1 MDLDEALKSL
11 GDFGRYQTII
21 YVLICLVGQLT
32 QSWHMLAIT
41 FLGAVPEHRC
51 LIPPGED
58 PAGEDVVMDPWN
70 QYYPVEQGKTE
81 GEGPVNSSC
90 LRFVNFTAGNT
101 TEGCIDGWV
110 YDEDLYGKTIATEFD
125 LVCNEKDKVDL
136 STSIFMGGVMV
147 GSLMFG
153 QLSDRFGR
161 KPIWFIS
168 IWAQIAFGVAVAF
181 SPNYW
186 TFVALR
192 FFVGVFEQG
201 IDLTSYV
208 MVTEMFTPSK
218 RGPAGILLTIFW
230 ASGIM
235 SLPGL
240 AFLLKDWVYL
250 QLAISLPNVLTI
262 FIIIIIPES
271 TRWLLSRGKVEQAEA
286 NLQRIAKFNG
296 KEMPSPILSQYQ
308 TNTWTKDSSNYD
320 IWTLSRRTKV
330 NAKLRQVSVSSD
342 PDLYDLTNGDTKTLT
357 LVEGYSISRMD
368 ALADGGALFGEEKRY
383 TVIDLVR
390 TRNLR
395 KLTIIMVF
403 VWFVNSVIYY
413 GLSLNTD
420 SLAGDPYLNFF
431 ISGAVEVPAYFVA
444 AGLVKWIGRRA
455 SLCAC
460 HIIGGIACITTEFIP
475 TQTDGGTDLSP
486 VIVTVAMVGKFCISA
501 SYAIVFLYASELF
514 PTVIRNL
521 GLGVS
526 SFSSRVGGIVA
537 PLLLALGDYQY
548 WLPMTIFGSLS
559 ILAGVSVLPLPETL
573 GRTQPQ
579 TIQDGEDLHR
589 KVGTKRATD
598 KLPFAGH
605 INLEDHDTKL

>member
-1 MDLDEALKSL
+1 MELDDALKSL
-11 GDFGRYQTII
+11 GDFGRYQTIV

-32 QSWHMLAIT
+32 QSWHMLAIG
-41 FLGAVPEHRC
+41 FLGAVPEHHC
-51 LIPPGED
+51 QIPPVGG
-58 PAGEDVVMDPWN
+58 PADDVGDPWN
-70 QYYPVEQGKTE
+70 HYYPLEPGKVD
-81 GEGPVNSSC
+81 GEDPVNSSC
-90 LRFVNFTAGNT
+90 SRYVNFTAGNA
-101 TEGCIDGWV
+101 TEGCTDGWI
-110 YDEDLYGKTIATEFD
+110 YDEELYGKTIATEWN
-125 LVCNEKDKVDL
+125 LVCDEKGKVDL
-136 STSIFMGGVMV
+136 SMSIFMGGVMV
-147 GSLMFG
+147 GSLVFG
-153 QLSDRFGR
+153 QLSDRYGR

-218 RGPAGILLTIFW
+218 RGPAGILLTVFW

-240 AFLLKDWVYL
+240 AYLLKDWVYL
-250 QLAISLPNVLTI
+250 QLAISLPNILTV
-262 FIIIIIPES
+262 FIIAAIPES
-271 TRWLLSRGKVEQAEA
+271 TRWLLSRGKIDQAEA

-296 KEMPSPILSQYQ
+296 KEIPSPILSQAHQ
-308 TNTWTKDSSNYD
+308 ANTSTNYD

-330 NAKLRQVSVSSD
+330 NAKLRQVSAASD

-357 LVEGYSISRMD
+357 LVEGYSIASMD
-368 ALADGGALFGEEKRY
+368 ALSESDAVFGAEKHF
-383 TVIDLVR
+383 TLLDLIR
-390 TRNLR
+390 TRNMR
-395 KLTIIMVF
+395 KLTIIMAF

-444 AGLVKWIGRRA
+444 AGLIRCVGRRLP
-455 SLCAC
+455 LCAC
-460 HIIGGIACITTEFIP
+460 HIIGGIACIATVFIP
-475 TQTDGGTDLSP
+475 AETEGGTDLSP
-486 VIVTVAMVGKFCISA
+486 VIVTVAMAGKFCISA

-537 PLLLALGDYQY
+537 PFLLALDVYEV
-548 WLPMTIFGSLS
+548 WLPMTIFGTLS
-559 ILAGVSVLPLPETL
+559 ILAGFSVLPLPETL

-579 TIQDGEDLHR
+579 TIQDAEALHR
-589 KVGTKRATD
+589 RTRSKLASD
-598 KLPFAGH
+598 KLPFSAH
-605 INLEDHDTKL
+605 INLEDNDTKL